1 MYPEKEVPMKSA
13 FLILLIIV
21 AQFAVMYWLLATKG
35 AHTALI
41 ELGVF
46 LVGCLVF
53 GTVRRLMRQG

>member
-1 MYPEKEVPMKSA
+1 MKSA